1 MQNKKIISILV
12 LIIASL
18 ALAATLTGI
27 LSGIGTESCEFQFE
41 SIHGQKVTIF
51 GKGLYQHMSSEV
63 AIQGIAQ
70 DYVTLFIGIP
80 ALLFALFLARKGTL
94 KSKLLLAGTLSYFF
108 LTYLFYMNMAMYNAL
123 FLVYIVLTG
132 TTFFAL
138 LLTILS
144 IEIDTLPKSY
154 SKSTPV
160 KFVGGFLI
168 FTASSIA
175 LLWLSI
181 LIPPLLDNTI
191 IPLSVEHYTTLTVQG
206 FDLALFHP
214 IIFVAGLLLMKK
226 NKYGY
231 LTAPIALIFLSL
243 LMTALIAKIIAMAI
257 AGVNVIPAIFIIPL
271 IATFAISC
279 AIILM
284 RNIQKTIDN
293 GQHTIL

>member
-27 LSGIGTESCEFQFE
+27 LSGIGTESCEYQFE

-51 GKGLYQHMSSEV
+51 GKGLYQHMSSDV

-80 ALLFALFLARKGTL
+80 ALIFSLILVRKGTL

-144 IEIDTLPKSY
+144 IEIDPLPKSY

-168 FTASSIA
+168 FTSSSIA

-214 IIFVAGLLLMKK
+214 LIFVAGLLLMKK

-231 LTAPIALIFLSL
+231 LTAPIVLIFLSL

-279 AIILM
+279 TIILM

-293 GQHTIL
+293 DY

>member
-27 LSGIGTESCEFQFE
+27 LSGIGTESCEYQFV

-51 GKGLYQHMSSEV
+51 GKGLYQHMSSDV

-80 ALLFALFLARKGTL
+80 ALIFSLILARKGTL

-168 FTASSIA
+168 FTSSSIA

-214 IIFVAGLLLMKK
+214 LIFVAGLLLMKK

-231 LTAPIALIFLSL
+231 LTAPIVLIFLSL

-279 AIILM
+279 TFILM

-293 GQHTIL
+293 DY

>member
-1 MQNKKIISILV
+1 MQNKKTITILV
-12 LIIASL
+12 IIIATL
-18 ALAATLTGI
+18 TLAATLTGI
-27 LSGIGTESCEFQFE
+27 LSSIGTESCEYQFE

-51 GKGLYQHMSSEV
+51 GKGLYRHMSSDV

-94 KSKLLLAGTLSYFF
+94 KSKLLLTGILSYFF

-144 IEIDTLPKSY
+144 IEIDPLPNSY

-168 FTASSIA
+168 FTATSIA

-214 IIFVAGLLLMKK
+214 LIFVAGLLLMKK
-226 NKYGY
+226 NKFGY
-231 LTAPIALIFLSL
+231 LMAPVMLIFLSL
-243 LMTALIAKIIAMAI
+243 LMTALIAKIIAMAL
-257 AGVNVIPAIFIIPL
+257 AGVNVIPAIFVIPM
-271 IATFAISC
+271 IAVTAIAC
-279 AIILM
+279 GVNLFK
-284 RNIQKTIDN
+284 NIKTNDN
-293 GQHTIL
+293 GQHE

>member
-27 LSGIGTESCEFQFE
+27 LSGIGTESCEYQFE

-51 GKGLYQHMSSEV
+51 GKGLYQHMSSDV

-80 ALLFALFLARKGTL
+80 ALIFSLILARKGTL

-132 TTFFAL
+132 TTFFSL

-168 FTASSIA
+168 FTSSSIG

-214 IIFVAGLLLMKK
+214 LIFVAGLLLMKK

-231 LTAPIALIFLSL
+231 LTAPIVLIFLSL

-279 AIILM
+279 TIILM